1 MLALSPNPP
10 RCHFSLFPVPT
21 GPGEED
27 CTPCTPEGPA
37 AHWRCVPACREGFY
51 PADSHGLPNKVCKR
65 YRTTRAKPGLIG
77 SAASHNRITLE
88 TAHNLMEIKTG
99 MREPGQL
106 GAGPHTSLPC
116 GFQSGGAARSLPE
129 PAKVSWGYGERGS
142 ASAPGSL
149 EEVWEELQCLDKYSS
164 FQLNLLR
171 SPRGQ
176 VGGVFPTPWPSTGLC
191 AGDTEMP
198 GGNNLLPLS
207 PEL

>member
-37 AHWRCVPACREGFY
+37 AHWRCVPTCREGFY

-65 YRTTRAKPGLIG
+65 YRTTRAKPGLMG

-88 TAHNLMEIKTG
+88 TAHSLMEIKTG

-106 GAGPHTSLPC
+106 WGWTPHVPALWISERWSHTLPARASQGVLGLRWKGLSLSP
-116 GFQSGGAARSLPE
+116 GLSGG
-129 PAKVSWGYGERGS
+129 G
-142 ASAPGSL
+142 
-149 EEVWEELQCLDKYSS
+149 
-164 FQLNLLR
+164 
-171 SPRGQ
+171 
-176 VGGVFPTPWPSTGLC
+176 VGGTAMFR
-191 AGDTEMP
+191 
-198 GGNNLLPLS
+198 
-207 PEL
+207 